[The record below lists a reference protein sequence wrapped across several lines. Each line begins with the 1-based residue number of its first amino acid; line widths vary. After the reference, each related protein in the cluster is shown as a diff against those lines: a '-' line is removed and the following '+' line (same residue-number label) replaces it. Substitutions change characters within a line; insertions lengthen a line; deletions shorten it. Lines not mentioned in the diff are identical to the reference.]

1 MKYDDIIRELE
12 RIKRKNELTYK
23 TMAEKANVGVN
34 ILRTTLKGYD
44 VRIKHFE
51 KIANTF
57 GIDVNLK
64 KTRYEVF
71 QAINN
76 SDLTLEEIIEQS
88 GLSEDIIGRFLSGG
102 NTNVYNLLDLLEQ
115 FNLEF

>member
-1 MKYDDIIRELE
+1 MKYDDIIHKLE

-23 TMAEKANVGVN
+23 AMAEKSNVGVN

-44 VRIKHFE
+44 VRTKHFE
-51 KIANTF
+51 KISNTF

-88 GLSEDIIGRFLSGG
+88 GLSDDIIGRFLSGG
-102 NTNVYNLLDLLEQ
+102 NTNVYNLLDLMEQ